1 MKSRPVSFHLT
12 DFASAPS
19 RRRHGASWASWTRS
33 RAAPTRVR
41 GPAVENVVRAG
52 AIASWASQWASNI
65 ACYERCMNPSPH
77 AVAYRQPRLHLLR
90 LREETCSPPEAT
102 SDWTRVHERLASLGK
117 DRSAHERELCRWLL
131 AAQRLAVHARAGFA
145 SLGEYAERLVG
156 LNGRQTEERSAWD
169 AL

>member
-1 MKSRPVSFHLT
+1 
-12 DFASAPS
+12 
-19 RRRHGASWASWTRS
+19 
-33 RAAPTRVR
+33 
-41 GPAVENVVRAG
+41 
-52 AIASWASQWASNI
+52 
-65 ACYERCMNPSPH
+65 MNSSPH
-77 AVAYRQPRLHLLR
+77 AIAYRRPRLHLLR
-90 LREETCSPPEAT
+90 LREETSTSGPPDVRPEVT